1 MKIYEL
7 DEYKEDIAYIA
18 GLDLPWEKLK
28 NTSMLISGASGLIG
42 SVLVDTVMYLNRK
55 RGLNCR
61 VLALGRNEVKAKE
74 RFGEFLNDPNFS
86 FISADIN
93 KPLVLEELGCVE
105 YVLHLAS
112 NTHPVAYATNP
123 IGTVT
128 TNIIGAMKSTAI
140 RCGQDTR
147 RASAAARLSARLI
160 SGRRGSMWSSRD

>member
-42 SVLVDTVMYLNRK
+42 SVLVDTVMYLNRTL
-55 RGLNCR
+55 GINCR
-61 VLALGRNEVKAKE
+61 VLALGRNEAKAKE

-93 KPLVLEELGCVE
+93 KPLVLEELDGGI
-105 YVLHLAS
+105 VLCFVIM
-112 NTHPVAYATNP
+112 PVKDHHVPRNLRQRLH
-123 IGTVT
+123 GGEV
-128 TNIIGAMKSTAI
+128 
-140 RCGQDTR
+140 
-147 RASAAARLSARLI
+147 AAAVMLLQQLVAPYAHAQVLLFQEVI
-160 SGRRGSMWSSRD
+160 